1 MEENVKN
8 AVGELLEKI
17 PEENLEKAV
26 GGLDD
31 RTKKILA
38 GAGILALGVG
48 TGVAGTFGVQALMNR
63 NKKDEPGKKP
73 GPETPVTTA
82 FAFKLT
88 NGAQAYTPEMLA
100 EQAKDKK
107 PEEIIAALTAGNIP
121 FEFKEG
127 KFVAKPAP
135 AAPEK

>member
-38 GAGILALGVG
+38 GAGILVLGAGVG
-48 TGVAGTFGVQALMNR
+48 FGGTMLAQHLMN
-63 NKKDEPGKKP
+63 KKP
-73 GPETPVTTA
+73 GDKPGDKPV
-82 FAFKLT
+82 FAFKLED
-88 NGAQAYTPEMLA
+88 GQAAFTPEILLA
-100 EQAKDKK
+100 QAKDKSAD
-107 PEEIIAALTAGNIP
+107 EINAALTAGNIP
-121 FEFKEG
+121 FEFKDG

-135 AAPEK
+135 AAAEK